1 VILCPNCSKDNIS
14 IKKDK
19 EISYCSIC
27 NHYVYNQLTE
37 KEILFSHD
45 HVGKHQQVTRERQ
58 FKKVFNFILNKIPNP
73 SFLEIGA
80 GFGGY
85 INFAKKLGF
94 DCTAVDIDDY
104 YRDEYLQAGIK
115 FIQQDANN
123 FDINNESEIF
133 ILSHIIEHIDN
144 PKSLLK
150 KIGKQ
155 KVKYLIVE
163 VPSSEGMIFK
173 LSKLLLTVNVFFV
186 WNRLWQKS
194 SNSPHLHYFSDKS
207 IYKLFKDSDFEV
219 ERTYNSRFAT
229 IRGSFKRTS
238 STENIIISL
247 ISVILIQFLEFLNYL
262 TQRPENKI
270 YIVRNLKFNS

>member
-1 VILCPNCSKDNIS
+1 MILCPNCSKENFS

-27 NHYVYNQLTE
+27 NHYVYNQLE
-37 KEILFSHD
+37 KKEILFSHD
-45 HVGKHQQVTRERQ
+45 HVGEHQQITREKQ
-58 FKKVFNFILNKIPNP
+58 FKKVFKFILNKTSNP

-85 INFAKKLGF
+85 INYAKKLGF
-94 DCTAVDIDDY
+94 DCTAVDIDDH
-104 YRDEYLQAGIK
+104 YRDKYFQAGIK

-123 FDINNESEIF
+123 FEINNTSNIV

-144 PKSLLK
+144 PKNLLE

-163 VPSSEGMIFK
+163 VPSSHGMIFK
-173 LSKLLLTVNVFFV
+173 LSKLLLKVNVFFV
-186 WNRLWQKS
+186 WNRLWQKN

-207 IYKLFKDSDFEV
+207 IYKLFKDSSFEV
-219 ERTYNSRFAT
+219 ESTFNSRFAT
-229 IRGSFKRTS
+229 FRGSFKRTS
-238 STENIIISL
+238 STENIVISL
-247 ISVILIQFLEFLNYL
+247 ISVIVIQFLEFLNYL

-270 YIVRNLKFNS
+270 YIVRNLKFIS

>member
-1 VILCPNCSKDNIS
+1 MILCPNCCKENIT

-19 EISYCSIC
+19 EISHCSIC
-27 NHYVYNQLTE
+27 NHYVYTQLEE

-45 HVGKHQQVTRERQ
+45 HVGEHQQITRETQ

-85 INFAKKLGF
+85 INYANKLGY

-104 YRDEYLQAGIK
+104 YRNNYLQAGIK
-115 FIQQDANN
+115 FIQQDVNN
-123 FDINNESEIF
+123 FDINNSSNIY
-133 ILSHIIEHIDN
+133 ILSHILEHIEN
-144 PKSLLK
+144 PKTLLK

-163 VPSSEGMIFK
+163 VPSSHGMIFK
-173 LSKLLLTVNVFFV
+173 LSKLLLLVNVFFV

-207 IYKLFKDSDFEV
+207 IYKLFNDSDFEI
-219 ERTYNSRFAT
+219 ERTFNSRFASF
-229 IRGSFKRTS
+229 RGSFKRTS
-238 STENIIISL
+238 STENIVISL
-247 ISVILIQFLEFLNYL
+247 ISVIVIQFLEFLNYL
-262 TQRPENKI
+262 TQQPENKI